1 MARLRWERDRAIMMA
16 FDSAAEARGL
26 FERVKLRL
34 PSGDLES
41 RSPIDGRVI
50 GGVATAGAGGIPST
64 ERARN

>member
-1 MARLRWERDRAIMMA
+1 MMA

-26 FERVKLRL
+26 FERVKLPL